1 MRFMTITITRF
12 TRRCWPFFYYE
23 GTSVHSL
30 KFMSICSIIYQSS
43 IHQTRAT
50 FLWQLLLSVLSYLEH
65 TMCNIETSLT
75 RCYCGFVFKTGVH
88 AEALY
93 MCKGISFRNKRRR
106 TESTAGVLPI
116 VIGSSKSPAAIS
128 RVIYVSWRSLTHQE
142 TWTALFAITA
152 VIQGESEKIYPMNIL
167 QIFYQWLGIFFSKFY
182 KLSISTFKFQILIN

>member
-128 RVIYVSWRSLTHQE
+128 RVIYVSWRSLTPRNVNS
-142 TWTALFAITA
+142 ALCNHCRYTGWVRKNTPHEYFA
-152 VIQGESEKIYPMNIL
+152 NIL
-167 QIFYQWLGIFFSKFY
+167 SMIRNFFSKCY